1 MKWYEWLLVIAL
13 IVFSNGAT
21 FYLARQLYYRPVK
34 TINLLE
40 LDFMNAKGIYE
51 ALQSGKSPEE
61 VQKLVLQKQAILSAI
76 LSKEKG
82 IVLIK
87 QCVVSG
93 EDEDITQKVKGAI
106 K

>member
-13 IVFSNGAT
+13 IVFFNGAT

-51 ALQSGKSPEE
+51 ALQGKSPEE
-61 VQKLVLQKQAILSAI
+61 VQKLVLEKQEKLKAI

>member
-1 MKWYEWLLVIAL
+1 MKWYDWLLVIAL

-21 FYLARQLYYRPVK
+21 FYLARQYRPVK

-51 ALQSGKSPEE
+51 TLQSGKSPEE
-61 VQKLVLQKQAILSAI
+61 VQKLVLEKQEKLKAI

>member
-13 IVFSNGAT
+13 IVFSNWAT

-61 VQKLVLQKQAILSAI
+61 VQKLVLEKQEKLKAI